1 MTQRYEEVSNC
12 RLFKTIL
19 YLHCRAAACAL
30 PTVLGVTACFCCKKF
45 CLFLEVF
52 LLLQP
57 EKRILMTNRFHAQLT
72 RLLLPLPDKSV
83 KLTSFS
89 PEGLQMCGVCLNT
102 HTHTQLLPYYNT
114 GVCTGACSGYARAVA
129 AEERRLSSLPQ
140 PLFCVLPRLFN
151 YFKYYLTM
159 QQEKQDLMN
168 GAAYEAP
175 KCETIEVQNEGV
187 LCQSASNESF
197 TEKPWGGSW
206 D

>member
-45 CLFLEVF
+45 CFFLEVF

-102 HTHTQLLPYYNT
+102 HNYYLIIIQASAP
-114 GVCTGACSGYARAVA
+114 VRAAVMPVRL
-129 AEERRLSSLPQ
+129 RRKSVGSLPCRNRFFVSY
-140 PLFCVLPRLFN
+140 PDCLIF
-151 YFKYYLTM
+151 
-159 QQEKQDLMN
+159 
-168 GAAYEAP
+168 
-175 KCETIEVQNEGV
+175 
-187 LCQSASNESF
+187 
-197 TEKPWGGSW
+197 
-206 D
+206 

>member
-83 KLTSFS
+83 KLTSF
-89 PEGLQMCGVCLNT
+89 

-114 GVCTGACSGYARAVA
+114 GLCTGACSGYARAVA
-129 AEERRLSSLPQ
+129 AEERRFSSLPQ
-140 PLFCVLPRLFN
+140 PLFCVLSRLFN
-151 YFKYYLTM
+151 L
-159 QQEKQDLMN
+159 LN
-168 GAAYEAP
+168 S
-175 KCETIEVQNEGV
+175 I
-187 LCQSASNESF
+187 
-197 TEKPWGGSW
+197 
-206 D
+206 

>member
-89 PEGLQMCGVCLNT
+89 PEGLQMCGVCLK
-102 HTHTQLLPYYNT
+102 QASAP
-114 GVCTGACSGYARAVA
+114 VRAAVMPVRL
-129 AEERRLSSLPQ
+129 RRKSVGSLPCRNRFFVSY
-140 PLFCVLPRLFN
+140 PDCLIF
-151 YFKYYLTM
+151 
-159 QQEKQDLMN
+159 
-168 GAAYEAP
+168 
-175 KCETIEVQNEGV
+175 
-187 LCQSASNESF
+187 
-197 TEKPWGGSW
+197 
-206 D
+206 

>member
-102 HTHTQLLPYYNT
+102 QLLPYYNVS
-114 GVCTGACSGYARAVA
+114 VCTDVCSSYARAVA
-129 AEERRLSSLPQ
+129 AEECCFSFAQ
-140 PLFCVLPRLFN
+140 PLFSYVH
-151 YFKYYLTM
+151 
-159 QQEKQDLMN
+159 
-168 GAAYEAP
+168 A
-175 KCETIEVQNEGV
+175 
-187 LCQSASNESF
+187 
-197 TEKPWGGSW
+197 
-206 D
+206 

>member
-72 RLLLPLPDKSV
+72 H
-83 KLTSFS
+83 
-89 PEGLQMCGVCLNT
+89 T
-102 HTHTQLLPYYNT
+102 HTHNYYLIIIQASAP
-114 GVCTGACSGYARAVA
+114 VRAAVMPVRL
-129 AEERRLSSLPQ
+129 RRKSVGSLPCRNRFFVSY
-140 PLFCVLPRLFN
+140 PDCLIF
-151 YFKYYLTM
+151 
-159 QQEKQDLMN
+159 
-168 GAAYEAP
+168 
-175 KCETIEVQNEGV
+175 
-187 LCQSASNESF
+187 
-197 TEKPWGGSW
+197 
-206 D
+206 